1 MRLHARINP
10 ALWVVVA
17 QFAAFWPVWV
27 WHARRLADPSDE
39 RWGVAALLMAAVLLW
54 NRPHDPAQDRTP
66 ALWPLWIPLAAY
78 LALHRHAPMLVQA
91 GFAVL
96 SLGFAL
102 RCWRPLP
109 PAGWGLLALSLPV
122 LPSLDFFLGY
132 PMRVLTGHLAAV
144 VLWCGGRPVGVEG
157 AALRYGG
164 QLILVDAPCS
174 GLRMLWG
181 GLFMALALAGLFGH
195 GWRGTLKMV
204 AAAAVLLVLA
214 NALRAAALFYPG
226 AGLITLP
233 AWGHEGVGLLLFAE
247 MAGLLFWMARRGGR
261 RTGPCAA

>member
-1 MRLHARINP
+1 MRFHARINP
-10 ALWVVVA
+10 ALWVVAA
-17 QFAAFWPVWV
+17 QFAAFWPVWL
-27 WHARRLADPSDE
+27 WYARRLADPSDE
-39 RWGVAALLMAAVLLW
+39 RWGIAALLMAAVLLW
-54 NRPHDPAQDRTP
+54 THRKDSHHGEAP

-78 LALHRHAPMLVQA
+78 MVLHARLPMLIQA

-96 SLGFAL
+96 SLGLAL
-102 RCWRPLP
+102 RLWRPLP
-109 PAGWGLLALSLPV
+109 TAVWGLLALSLPV

-132 PMRVLTGHLAAV
+132 PMRVLTGHLAAA
-144 VLWCGGRPVGVEG
+144 VLWCAGQPVGVEG
-157 AALRYGG
+157 AALRLGE

-195 GWRGTLKMV
+195 GWRGTLKIV

-214 NALRAAALFYPG
+214 NALRAAALFYPE

-261 RTGPCAA
+261 RAGPCAA